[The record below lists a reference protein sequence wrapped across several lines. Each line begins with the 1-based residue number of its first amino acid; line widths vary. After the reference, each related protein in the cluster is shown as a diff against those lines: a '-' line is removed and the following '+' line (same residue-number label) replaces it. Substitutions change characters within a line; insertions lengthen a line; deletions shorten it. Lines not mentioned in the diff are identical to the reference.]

1 MKTDKGETLFRVP
14 FVLLRALIVLRPEKV
29 ELRGEEE
36 EEEAE
41 GFGASGILL
50 VLIHVSRRRRS
61 RERKSE
67 AKLEIE
73 CRRGEIKI
81 EQSNADKEIPF
92 IKLQTNALV

>member
-36 EEEAE
+36 EEQAE

-50 VLIHVSRRRRS
+50 VLILVLEEDEERLAAAPLSR
-61 RERKSE
+61 K
-67 AKLEIE
+67 
-73 CRRGEIKI
+73 
-81 EQSNADKEIPF
+81 KE
-92 IKLQTNALV
+92 

>member
-41 GFGASGILL
+41 GFGASGIILVLLL
-50 VLIHVSRRRRS
+50 VLEEDEERLAAAPLSR
-61 RERKSE
+61 K
-67 AKLEIE
+67 
-73 CRRGEIKI
+73 
-81 EQSNADKEIPF
+81 KE
-92 IKLQTNALV
+92 

>member
-50 VLIHVSRRRRS
+50 VLILVLEEDEERLAAAALSR
-61 RERKSE
+61 K
-67 AKLEIE
+67 
-73 CRRGEIKI
+73 
-81 EQSNADKEIPF
+81 KE
-92 IKLQTNALV
+92 

>member
-29 ELRGEEE
+29 ELRGEGE

-50 VLIHVSRRRRS
+50 VLLVVLEEDEERLAAPLSR
-61 RERKSE
+61 K
-67 AKLEIE
+67 
-73 CRRGEIKI
+73 
-81 EQSNADKEIPF
+81 KE
-92 IKLQTNALV
+92 

>member
-36 EEEAE
+36 EAE

-50 VLIHVSRRRRS
+50 VLLLVLEEDEERLAAAALSR
-61 RERKSE
+61 K
-67 AKLEIE
+67 
-73 CRRGEIKI
+73 
-81 EQSNADKEIPF
+81 KE
-92 IKLQTNALV
+92 

>member
-36 EEEAE
+36 EEAE

-50 VLIHVSRRRRS
+50 VLILVLEEDEERLAAAPLSR
-61 RERKSE
+61 K
-67 AKLEIE
+67 
-73 CRRGEIKI
+73 
-81 EQSNADKEIPF
+81 KE
-92 IKLQTNALV
+92 

>member
-36 EEEAE
+36 EEAE

-50 VLIHVSRRRRS
+50 VLILVLEEDEERLAAPLSR
-61 RERKSE
+61 K
-67 AKLEIE
+67 
-73 CRRGEIKI
+73 
-81 EQSNADKEIPF
+81 KE
-92 IKLQTNALV
+92 

>member
-29 ELRGEEE
+29 ESRGEEE

-50 VLIHVSRRRRS
+50 VLILVLEEDEERLAAAALSR
-61 RERKSE
+61 K
-67 AKLEIE
+67 
-73 CRRGEIKI
+73 
-81 EQSNADKEIPF
+81 KE
-92 IKLQTNALV
+92 

>member
-29 ELRGEEE
+29 ESRGEE

-50 VLIHVSRRRRS
+50 VLLLVLEEDEERLAAAPLSR
-61 RERKSE
+61 K
-67 AKLEIE
+67 
-73 CRRGEIKI
+73 
-81 EQSNADKEIPF
+81 KE
-92 IKLQTNALV
+92 

>member
-29 ELRGEEE
+29 KLRGE

-50 VLIHVSRRRRS
+50 VLLVLLEEDEERLAAPLSR
-61 RERKSE
+61 K
-67 AKLEIE
+67 
-73 CRRGEIKI
+73 
-81 EQSNADKEIPF
+81 KE
-92 IKLQTNALV
+92 